1 MDTIEIKEKTGL
13 SENADFGDARLN
25 KRLEIITDHLS
36 DALDSPI
43 PSAAVNWATTKATYR
58 FFDNKNVNPQAII
71 EAHSNTFI
79 PQISDE
85 PQRIYQHSD
94 TVDFDYTG
102 KKAADNLGPLNYINR
117 RGLYTH
123 NSLIIN
129 SSWQPM
135 GMLHQTHNVRDDD
148 GFGKSAAREKLPFE
162 QKESYRWKTHF
173 DKGQDLVKANP
184 NLEVVYVADREADI
198 MELFAARTNENMHF
212 VIRSKHNRNLVGED
226 CKLWEKIDQSP
237 ITDTYAIKVTD
248 VVTKKKKE
256 VPVNLR
262 FTDVT
267 IQLSPRTYS
276 SAKSLQVNL
285 SVISVEQVA
294 PKQPNKP
301 YIKWVILTTLPV
313 RTVEEARQI
322 IKIYTKRWLI
332 ERFHFLL
339 KSGGANVEELQLET
353 AARIQNAI
361 STYTIAAMKVF
372 KLRYIAENQPNTPIS
387 EIGISVEEYL
397 VLYDFIHEKIDSRVC
412 FNPDHIP
419 SAEEFCIAM
428 ASIVGFLPSK
438 RQKLPGLKVLARAVD
453 KFTLIFDAFTVFMS
467 MN

>member
-1 MDTIEIKEKTGL
+1 M
-13 SENADFGDARLN
+13 
-25 KRLEIITDHLS
+25 
-36 DALDSPI
+36 
-43 PSAAVNWATTKATYR
+43 
-58 FFDNKNVNPQAII
+58 
-71 EAHSNTFI
+71 
-79 PQISDE
+79 
-85 PQRIYQHSD
+85 
-94 TVDFDYTG
+94 
-102 KKAADNLGPLNYINR
+102 
-117 RGLYTH
+117 
-123 NSLIIN
+123 
-129 SSWQPM
+129 
-135 GMLHQTHNVRDDD
+135 
-148 GFGKSAAREKLPFE
+148 
-162 QKESYRWKTHF
+162 
-173 DKGQDLVKANP
+173 
-184 NLEVVYVADREADI
+184 
-198 MELFAARTNENMHF
+198 
-212 VIRSKHNRNLVGED
+212 
-226 CKLWEKIDQSP
+226 EKIDQSP

-276 SAKSLQVNL
+276 SAKKLQVNL

-372 KLRYIAENQPNTPIS
+372 KLRYIAEN
-387 EIGISVEEYL
+387 
-397 VLYDFIHEKIDSRVC
+397 
-412 FNPDHIP
+412 
-419 SAEEFCIAM
+419 
-428 ASIVGFLPSK
+428 
-438 RQKLPGLKVLARAVD
+438 
-453 KFTLIFDAFTVFMS
+453 
-467 MN
+467 